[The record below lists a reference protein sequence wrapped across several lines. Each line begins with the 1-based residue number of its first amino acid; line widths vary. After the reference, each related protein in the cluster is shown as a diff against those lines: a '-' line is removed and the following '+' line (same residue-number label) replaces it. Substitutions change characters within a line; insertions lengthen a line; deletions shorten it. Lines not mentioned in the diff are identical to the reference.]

1 MASCRSQL
9 AKWLYTVAGNVP
21 DAELVRAASGVL
33 AENVSAGQYRG
44 VLDRLPEPVR
54 AVVAA
59 PARHGAT
66 D

>member
-1 MASCRSQL
+1 
-9 AKWLYTVAGNVP
+9 LYTVAGNVP

-66 D
+66 G